1 MDGCRRGGKGEKKT
15 SSNSE
20 AKWRK
25 TEETTR
31 TRAQT
36 NKRSWEK
43 DSAAKEI
50 IILRIFGEFG
60 RICSCQIKNIE
71 SILISGGSN
80 LSEIVKI
87 TVYLTDLSL
96 FSQLNEVFEQF
107 FIEDPPA
114 RSAVEVKGL
123 PMGSR
128 IEMEA
133 IALKRWY

>member
-1 MDGCRRGGKGEKKT
+1 MNRSRKII
-15 SSNSE
+15 
-20 AKWRK
+20 K
-25 TEETTR
+25 TENAPQAIGVYSQGVEVGNLIFTSGQIPLTK
-31 TRAQT
+31 
-36 NKRSWEK
+36 NGELIK
-43 DSAAKEI
+43 DDFKSESI
-50 IILRIFGEFG
+50 QI
-60 RICSCQIKNIE
+60 IKNIE
-71 SILISGGSN
+71 SILISGGSS

-107 FIEDPPA
+107 FIDEPPA

-133 IALKRWY
+133 IALKR